1 MVNGKEGDHPIT
13 DVVRYG
19 KAVFGD
25 PIDDLI
31 RQLDDFGEW
40 KSYITANWALE
51 QYGAYLEAL
60 QSGDR
65 QRIDGIR
72 SYLRFSLETELQR
85 LRDETRAP

>member
-1 MVNGKEGDHPIT
+1 
-13 DVVRYG
+13 
-19 KAVFGD
+19 VFGD

-31 RQLDDFGEW
+31 RQLDDFEEW

-60 QSGDR
+60 RSGDR

-85 LRDETRAP
+85 LRDETREP